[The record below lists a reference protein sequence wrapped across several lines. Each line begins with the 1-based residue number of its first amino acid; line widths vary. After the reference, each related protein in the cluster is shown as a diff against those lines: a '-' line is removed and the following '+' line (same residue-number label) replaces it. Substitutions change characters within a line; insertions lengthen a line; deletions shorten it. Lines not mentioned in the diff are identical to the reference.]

1 MKSKNHLLKTIEEAK
16 ATPFQKKVWKALLT
30 IPAGEVRTYSWLA
43 KRIGCPQAVRAVGS
57 AVAKNPFAPD
67 VPCHR
72 VVRKD
77 GSLGGY
83 SGQGGIKTK
92 RRLLK
97 KEGLRVAPQPLWH
110 LADN

>member
-1 MKSKNHLLKTIEEAK
+1 MIPKNNLLRLIEEAQ
-16 ATPFQKKVWKALLT
+16 ATTFQKKVWKALLT

-43 KRIGCPQAVRAVGS
+43 ERIRCPKAVRAVGG

-72 VVRKD
+72 IVRKD

-83 SGQGGIKTK
+83 SGPGGMKTK
-92 RRLLK
+92 KRLLK
-97 KEGLRVAPQPLWH
+97 KENAL
-110 LADN
+110 